1 MEIFG
6 KSPIPLPV
14 LILGKLALGVCCAFF
29 LFKTVWLPWYSSDV
43 TRMAGWAFYTIGL
56 ILFIFAIA
64 QLGSSIR
71 VGLPDEKTILKTR
84 GLYRFTRNPIY
95 VSIYIVCL
103 GSCLIV
109 IHPINCG
116 AFLLA
121 MLIHHAIIKKEEK
134 FLEKRFGNEWTA
146 YKQQIPR
153 YIGFNKTQ

>member
-6 KSPIPLPV
+6 KSPVPLPI
-14 LILGKLALGVCCAFF
+14 LILGKMALAVCCIFF
-29 LFKTVWLPWYSSDV
+29 LFKTIWPPWYDSDV
-43 TRMAGWAFYTIGL
+43 TRMAGFVLYIIGL
-56 ILFIFAIA
+56 ILFIFAIV

-121 MLIHHAIIKKEEK
+121 MLIHHAIIKKEEE
-134 FLEKRFGNEWTA
+134 FLEKRFGNEWME
-146 YKQQIPR
+146 YCKKVPR
-153 YIGFNKTQ
+153 YIVISS